1 MKHALQCVARLV
13 RALLGQSAIAE
24 KKLACGKKLDI
35 LGIMVD
41 LSSNGFKCR
50 PTQQKASAWQ
60 ASLQEGFCAQLA
72 RLCSECVLLG
82 SIGQQS
88 LETRRCKQARWQ
100 ALVGRGQHVQEAR
113 ACHAQT
119 HL

>member
-13 RALLGQSAIAE
+13 RALLGQGAIAE

-60 ASLQEGFCAQLA
+60 ASLQEGFA
-72 RLCSECVLLG
+72 RSLL
-82 SIGQQS
+82 
-88 LETRRCKQARWQ
+88 
-100 ALVGRGQHVQEAR
+100 ALVPGVSY
-113 ACHAQT
+113 
-119 HL
+119 